1 MQAIT
6 EQLQPI
12 RKRLGTRTLVM
23 GVLNTTPD
31 SFYDGG
37 RYAAFERALA
47 RAEQMLAEGAD
58 ILDIGGEST
67 RPGAEPV
74 SEDEELRRTVPVI
87 EAIAAR
93 YPQAIIS
100 IDTTKS
106 RVAELALQAGACI
119 VNDIS
124 GMTFDPRMAEV
135 AARAGALV
143 VLMHIQGTPR
153 TMQLN
158 PRYADVVAEVRDTLA
173 AHARRAQQAGIPRE
187 NIWIDPGIGFGKT
200 VEHNLQLLHH
210 LPTLK
215 SLGYPVLIGTS
226 RKSFIGHLLGGLPPE
241 ERLEGTL
248 ATLALA
254 VAWGADIVRVHDVQ
268 AAVRAVR
275 IADALV
281 RTHTAVGNPTP
292 SNRDSL
298 SMDSDSFPLNRDSL
312 SMDSDSF
319 SMNRDST
326 AMDSDSFSMNRDST
340 PLDRKQS

>member
-1 MQAIT
+1 MQAIA
-6 EQLQPI
+6 ERLQPL
-12 RKRLGTRTLVM
+12 RQALGARTLVM

-37 RYAAFERALA
+37 RYASLNAALA

-74 SEDEELRRTVPVI
+74 PEDEELRRTLPVI
-87 EAIAAR
+87 EAIATR
-93 YPQAIIS
+93 YPNAVLS

-135 AARAGALV
+135 AAQAGALV

-153 TMQLN
+153 TMQQN
-158 PRYADVVAEVRDTLA
+158 PHYTDVVAEVRDTLR
-173 AHARRAQQAGIPRE
+173 AHAPTRRASRRPARE
-187 NIWIDPGIGFGKT
+187 
-200 VEHNLQLLHH
+200 H
-210 LPTLK
+210 LDRPWHRLRQD
-215 SLGYPVLIGTS
+215 GGTQPATAAPPADAQVA
-226 RKSFIGHLLGGLPPE
+226 GLPRADWHFAQVVYRASAGRAAPE

-268 AAVRAVR
+268 AAVRTVR

-281 RTHTAVGNPTP
+281 REVALTI
-292 SNRDSL
+292 
-298 SMDSDSFPLNRDSL
+298 
-312 SMDSDSF
+312 
-319 SMNRDST
+319 
-326 AMDSDSFSMNRDST
+326 
-340 PLDRKQS
+340 